1 MSEHRFRS
9 MGCDVVVAGAGS
21 HEIDAIERLFA
32 ERDSIFSRFI
42 ASSEL
47 NRVNAAAGRAVLVSG
62 VFADALR
69 AALRAA
75 EETDGMVDPTLGT
88 ALAAAGYTR
97 DSGDLVS
104 DPQPPG
110 PAAGPGALAVIGRVV
125 RASREVTLDLNG
137 VVKAMAVDDAVAL
150 LSGDGWVAAGGD
162 LAARGSVTIALPGG
176 GAAELRS
183 GALATSGRS
192 KRWWLRDG
200 QTQHHLI
207 DARTGRPSVT
217 PWTDVTACG
226 ATCLAADI
234 AAKAGFLHGVDGPAW
249 LTARGIPARFVSEDG
264 EVVTNDA
271 WDDSMRGASVCI

>member
-9 MGCDVVVAGAGS
+9 MGCDIVVAGAGS
-21 HEIDAIERLFA
+21 REIDAIERLFA
-32 ERDSIFSRFI
+32 ERDAIFSRFI

-47 NRVNAAAGRAVLVSG
+47 NRINAAAGRAVLVSG

-97 DSGDLVS
+97 DSDDLVP
-104 DPQPPG
+104 DPRPPG
-110 PAAGPGALAVIGRVV
+110 PAAGPGPVTVIGRVV
-125 RASREVTLDLNG
+125 RTSPRVTLDLNG

-150 LSGDGWVAAGGD
+150 LTGEGWVSAGGD
-162 LAARGSVTIALPGG
+162 LAARGPVTVAMPGG

-192 KRWWLRDG
+192 KRWWLRGG

-226 ATCLAADI
+226 ATCLAADV
-234 AAKAGFLHGVDGPAW
+234 AAKAGFLYGADGPAW
-249 LTARGIPARFVSEDG
+249 LTARGIPARFVSDDG
-264 EVVTNDA
+264 EVLTNEA